1 MNRNEPPL
9 QPSEAPSASRTP
21 ERRQRVQSAET
32 GMVVLKG
39 LAAIGGTASL
49 TALAAHVGE
58 SPAKVHRY
66 LASLMQEGLVDQDA
80 TTQRYFLGPEL
91 IQIGLAAMRQAEPIR
106 QAEPALVRLRESLE
120 ITCFVAVM
128 GNRGPTI
135 MRFEEPGL
143 PVTVN
148 VRAGSVMSL
157 LWSAT
162 GRVFLGLLDE
172 ARVLHMAKDELA
184 AASSEMRA
192 LLPASEPIEVL
203 RREVQAARCATV
215 KDTYLRGISAVA
227 APVFDFTGR
236 VCAVITALGA
246 TGGFDP
252 AVDGEIARAV
262 RREAHAT
269 SLRLGYTGQEAGP
282 TAEPTAQASKP

>member
-1 MNRNEPPL
+1 MNRSHTRPLPP
-9 QPSEAPSASRTP
+9 PAEAMASPRVL

-32 GMVVLKG
+32 GMAVLKG
-39 LAAIGGTASL
+39 LAAIGGSASL
-49 TALAAHVGE
+49 TALAAQVGE

-66 LASLMQEGLVDQDA
+66 LASLMQEGMVEQDS
-80 TTQRYFLGPEL
+80 TTQRYVLGPEL

-106 QAEPALVRLRESLE
+106 QSEPALVRLRESLE
-120 ITCFVAVM
+120 VTCFVAVM
-128 GNRGPTI
+128 GNKGPTI

-162 GRVFLGLLDE
+162 GRVFLALLDE
-172 ARVLHMAKDELA
+172 ARVRRMADAELA
-184 AASSEMRA
+184 AAPSELRA
-192 LLPASEPIEVL
+192 LLPGSAPIDGL
-203 RREVQAARCATV
+203 RREVRATGCATV

-252 AVDGEIARAV
+252 AADGEIAGAV

-269 SLRLGYTGQEAGP
+269 SLKLGYVAPAPST
-282 TAEPTAQASKP
+282 